1 MTKRNKSVNFWVH
14 PFLAPINLQKQLLF
28 LMLRARL
35 RWQSK
40 SHKARC
46 PSRLAFLAQLQ
57 RFHYLPLTVG
67 LHGITNTTPQKSA
80 NDINL
85 VNSNVLLSLV
95 GLSKQGDFS
104 FKFVPKKV
112 TFPKRTWQK
121 RAYDF
126 CSTSI
131 LFLCAIFIYYIPYN
145 YVIPQA
151 MPHAIPQ
158 THSSFYLHRIQN
170 ILKLC
175 CNLGT
180 ETHGRLAWQFWKF
193 RAKIKG

>member
-46 PSRLAFLAQLQ
+46 PSRLAFFAQLQ

-95 GLSKQGDFS
+95 GLSKQGDCS
-104 FKFVPKKV
+104 FKFVPKKS
-112 TFPKRTWQK
+112 PSQK
-121 RAYDF
+121 RRGRNARMFSVLLQFYSF
-126 CSTSI
+126 APFSYITFRIIMS
-131 LFLCAIFIYYIPYN
+131 FLKPCHMPFRKLIPPFTFS
-145 YVIPQA
+145 VFK
-151 MPHAIPQ
+151 
-158 THSSFYLHRIQN
+158 TF
-170 ILKLC
+170 
-175 CNLGT
+175 
-180 ETHGRLAWQFWKF
+180 
-193 RAKIKG
+193 